1 MICQYPLQVSQPA
14 YFRLQQHFDKP
25 PPTVSSFFFV
35 QLTTYQMPRLGC
47 FLSRREILWAF
58 MWAKDKYNKMIQ
70 EEFKSTEDEFV
81 VNQASPVYLR
91 RRCDRCD
98 MLACSRREI
107 TEKDLKEWNSA
118 G

>member
-1 MICQYPLQVSQPA
+1 
-14 YFRLQQHFDKP
+14 
-25 PPTVSSFFFV
+25 
-35 QLTTYQMPRLGC
+35 
-47 FLSRREILWAF
+47 

-107 TEKDLKEWNSA
+107 TEKDLKEWNCA